1 MKSEATV
8 AIVVSAEHKK
18 LLVSLKDSLV
28 IRLVDLSQV
37 AFEIQELP
45 DVIRVIVLLNLSK
58 GAKIKKSTLKTRLD
72 RVCASYGCITMN
84 ELDKALKEMSVEG
97 LITEKDD
104 SVQLTSQGQRL
115 GKEWESLLLKKEPIM
130 EVVAGLVD
138 GSITSLVVILSAFIA
153 TFTASTSFLGNP
165 KTVVFA
171 AFLTLS
177 AVAITNFSSFL
188 LGGITEDLAD
198 IMTLQNLMNYSLSD
212 IPDKKERD
220 KSLLLVQKLFTLL
233 GKQIHRSN
241 LYAAVI
247 CGTTTFLAGIIPIA
261 TYLALPPIYNIV
273 ASLIVVTAI
282 SGVFLARYRSK
293 KTRVNWK
300 ITLAETLTI
309 VIIATVASLILGV
322 A

>member
-1 MKSEATV
+1 
-8 AIVVSAEHKK
+8 
-18 LLVSLKDSLV
+18 L
-28 IRLVDLSQV
+28 

-58 GAKIKKSTLKTRLD
+58 GAKIKKSSLKNRID
-72 RVCASYGCITMN
+72 RVCVSYTCIEMT

-97 LITEKDD
+97 LIREEKEF
-104 SVQLTSQGQRL
+104 VQLTPQGQKL

-138 GSITSLVVILSAFIA
+138 GSVTSLVVILSAFIA
-153 TFTASTSFLGNP
+153 TLTTTSTFLNNLNA
-165 KTVVFA
+165 VIFA

-241 LYAAVI
+241 LYAAII

-261 TYLALPPIYNIV
+261 AYILLIAQSPLNIIV
-273 ASLIVVTAI
+273 SLILVSTIVGI
-282 SGVFLARYRSK
+282 FLVRYRSK

-300 ITLAETLTI
+300 VTLFETLAI
-309 VIIATVASLILGV
+309 VIIATVASLILG
-322 A
+322 AA

>member
-1 MKSEATV
+1 
-8 AIVVSAEHKK
+8 VS
-18 LLVSLKDSLV
+18 
-28 IRLVDLSQV
+28 
-37 AFEIQELP
+37 FEIQELP

-58 GAKIKKSTLKTRLD
+58 GAKIKKSTLKNRVD
-72 RVCASYGCITMN
+72 RICVGYACLEMN
-84 ELDKALKEMSVEG
+84 ELDKALKEMSAEG
-97 LITEKDD
+97 LIIEKEDM
-104 SVQLTSQGQRL
+104 VQLTSQGQRL

-153 TFTASTSFLGNP
+153 TLTANTAFFGNP

-241 LYAAVI
+241 LYAAII
-247 CGTTTFLAGIIPIA
+247 CGTTTFLAGIFPIA
-261 TYLALPPIYNIV
+261 AYLVLPPYYNIV
-273 ASLIVVTAI
+273 VSLILVIAI
-282 SGVFLARYRSK
+282 VGVFLVRYRSK

-300 ITLAETLTI
+300 VTLSETIAI
-309 VIIATVASLILGV
+309 VIIATVASLLLG
-322 A
+322 AI

>member
-1 MKSEATV
+1 M
-8 AIVVSAEHKK
+8 
-18 LLVSLKDSLV
+18 
-28 IRLVDLSQV
+28 

-58 GAKIKKSTLKTRLD
+58 GAKIKKAALKGKVD
-72 RVCASYGCITMN
+72 RVCLSYTCVEMT
-84 ELDKALKEMSVEG
+84 ELDKTLKEMSNEG
-97 LITEKDD
+97 LIREEGEY
-104 SVQLTSQGQRL
+104 VQLTTQGQKL

-138 GSITSLVVILSAFIA
+138 GSVTSLVVILSAFIA
-153 TFTASTSFLGNP
+153 TLTNASTFLDNP
-165 KTVVFA
+165 NAVVFA

-198 IMTLQNLMNYSLSD
+198 IMTLQTLMNYSLSD

-233 GKQIHRSN
+233 GKEIHRSN
-241 LYAAVI
+241 LFAAII
-247 CGTTTFLAGIIPIA
+247 CGTTTFVAGIIPIA
-261 TYLALPPIYNIV
+261 AYLLLPPIVNITVSLVLVV
-273 ASLIVVTAI
+273 AIVGI
-282 SGVFLARYRSK
+282 FLVRYRSK

-300 ITLAETLTI
+300 ITLAETLAI
-309 VIIATVASLILGV
+309 VIIAVVASLILG
-322 A
+322 AA

>member
-1 MKSEATV
+1 
-8 AIVVSAEHKK
+8 VS
-18 LLVSLKDSLV
+18 
-28 IRLVDLSQV
+28 
-37 AFEIQELP
+37 FEIQELL
-45 DVIRVIVLLNLSK
+45 DVIRIIVLLNLSK
-58 GAKIKKSTLKTRLD
+58 GVKIKKSTLKNLVD
-72 RVCASYGCITMN
+72 RVCVSYACVDMF
-84 ELDKALKEMSVEG
+84 ELDRALKEMSTEG
-97 LITEKDD
+97 LIVEKEDM
-104 SVQLTSQGQRL
+104 VQLTPQGQKL

-153 TFTASTSFLGNP
+153 KLTSNTTFWVNE
-165 KTVVFA
+165 KTVIFA
-171 AFLTLS
+171 ALLTLS

-220 KSLLLVQKLFTLL
+220 KSILLVQKLFTLL

-241 LYAAVI
+241 LYGAI
-247 CGTTTFLAGIIPIA
+247 ISGSTTFLAGIIPIA
-261 TYLALPPIYNIV
+261 TYLSLPAYYNIV
-273 ASLIVVTAI
+273 VSLLEVGVI

-300 ITLAETLTI
+300 ITLIETIAI
-309 VIIATVASLILGV
+309 VIIATVVSLLLG
-322 A
+322 AIPG

>member
-1 MKSEATV
+1 M
-8 AIVVSAEHKK
+8 
-18 LLVSLKDSLV
+18 
-28 IRLVDLSQV
+28 

-58 GAKIKKSTLKTRLD
+58 GAKIKKTALKTRID
-72 RVCASYGCITMN
+72 HVCVSYACIEMS
-84 ELDKALKEMSVEG
+84 ELDKALAEMTEEG
-97 LITEKDD
+97 LIKQQGDYI
-104 SVQLTSQGQRL
+104 QLTEQGQKL

-153 TFTASTSFLGNP
+153 TLTTTSTFLSNQAA
-165 KTVVFA
+165 VVFA

-177 AVAITNFSSFL
+177 AVSITNFSSFL

-198 IMTLQNLMNYSLSD
+198 IMTLQTLMNYSLSD

-241 LYAAVI
+241 LYAAII
-247 CGTTTFLAGIIPIA
+247 CGTTTFIAGIIPIA
-261 TYLALPPIYNIV
+261 AYLLLPPYLNII
-273 ASLIVVTAI
+273 ASLILVIAI
-282 SGVFLARYRSK
+282 VGIFLVRYRSK

-300 ITLAETLTI
+300 ITLAETLAI
-309 VIIATVASLILGV
+309 VIIAVVASLVLG
-322 A
+322 AA

>member
-1 MKSEATV
+1 
-8 AIVVSAEHKK
+8 
-18 LLVSLKDSLV
+18 
-28 IRLVDLSQV
+28 V

-58 GAKIKKSTLKTRLD
+58 GARIKKSTLKNRID
-72 RVCASYGCITMN
+72 RVCLNYACIELS
-84 ELDKALKEMSVEG
+84 ELDKALKEMSNEG
-97 LITEKDD
+97 LLTEKEGI
-104 SVQLTSQGQRL
+104 VQLTSQGQRL

-153 TFTASTSFLGNP
+153 TLTSSTTLLGDP

-188 LGGITEDLAD
+188 LGGITEDLND

-220 KSLLLVQKLFTLL
+220 KSLMLVQKLFTLL

-241 LYAAVI
+241 LFAAII
-247 CGTTTFLAGIIPIA
+247 CGTTTFIAGIIPIA
-261 TYLALPPIYNIV
+261 TYLILPPIYNV
-273 ASLIVVTAI
+273 VVSLILVAVI

-300 ITLAETLTI
+300 ISLLETIAI
-309 VIIATVASLILGV
+309 VIIATVASLLLGG